1 MSLERI
7 RREDIVDYHKRM
19 YSGANLVVILTG
31 DFDPKVAREKVAAS
45 FGQAPRG
52 TGYTWVKD
60 ASRPSGSGPRLLL
73 IDKPDATQTYFRI
86 GRTGIA
92 RTTPDRVALWL
103 VNTLFGGRFTS
114 ILNDEMRV
122 NSGLT
127 YGAGSYVDE
136 ARLPGGI
143 VISTFTKT
151 ETTGKAVDMALDLLK
166 RLHEKG
172 ITAEQLASAK
182 AYLKGTFPPRNLETI
197 DQVADRLAELEI
209 HGLARDEIDSLFAR
223 IDAVTVEQANA
234 VIRKYYAPENLT
246 FVLLGNAAG
255 IRESIKKY
263 APQVTER
270 SIKQPGWGS

>member
-1 MSLERI
+1 
-7 RREDIVDYHKRM
+7 VKRW
-19 YSGANLVVILTG
+19 
-31 DFDPKVAREKVAAS
+31 R
-45 FGQAPRG
+45 
-52 TGYTWVKD
+52 
-60 ASRPSGSGPRLLL
+60 SRPSGSGPRLLL

-255 IRESIKKY
+255 IRDSIKKY